1 MPTPDHNLSNMAV
14 EAKQLLYDAI
24 IEYQGQ
30 AVGTIASLDCD
41 GMAATNYHDCF
52 IRDFVSAAMVFLI
65 EGDTEIVRNFLC
77 LLVELHDRRK
87 TDIGH
92 SRVSGVMPA
101 SFRVRDDGKGN
112 IHLHADYGDMAIGR
126 VTPVDSMLWWL
137 ILLGLYCRV
146 TGDTTLA
153 SGPGF
158 QICIRAILD
167 QCLRERLEDL
177 PTLLVPDGSFMVDRR
192 LGVYGHPLEIQVLL
206 YAALE
211 TGSQLLHPEEAQL
224 PLIKL
229 AEKRRRALCSYLRMF
244 YWLDLPRLN
253 EIHRFDT
260 EEFGADSRNMLNIC
274 PQSIP
279 DWLVDWLPDQAG
291 FFVAN
296 LGPARMDFRF
306 FAGGNLY
313 AILYGIA
320 HETQTTA
327 ILDLYEAR
335 WDSLI
340 GAMPV
345 KLSYPALVKQE
356 WTLLTGCDAKNV
368 PWSYH
373 NGGNWPAL
381 LQSFVGAALLGGR
394 SDLAERAFALASHKL
409 AREQWPEYY
418 DGRQGRLVGR
428 RANRKQLWSVSSW
441 LVAYHLLQ
449 DPGLATLLAPAP
461 LVQSQKNP

>member
-1 MPTPDHNLSNMAV
+1 
-14 EAKQLLYDAI
+14 
-24 IEYQGQ
+24 
-30 AVGTIASLDCD
+30 
-41 GMAATNYHDCF
+41 
-52 IRDFVSAAMVFLI
+52 
-65 EGDTEIVRNFLC
+65 
-77 LLVELHDRRK
+77 
-87 TDIGH
+87 
-92 SRVSGVMPA
+92 
-101 SFRVRDDGKGN
+101 
-112 IHLHADYGDMAIGR
+112 
-126 VTPVDSMLWWL
+126 MLWWL

-146 TGDTTLA
+146 TGDTALA
-153 SGPGF
+153 KKPGF
-158 QICIRAILD
+158 QSCIRAILD

-206 YAALE
+206 HAALE
-211 TGSQLLHPEEAQL
+211 TGGQLLLGSDKEYKA
-224 PLIKL
+224 LIKL
-229 AEKRRRALCSYLRMF
+229 LGQRQRALCSYLRMF

-279 DWLVDWLPDQAG
+279 EWIVDWLPDQAG

-296 LGPARMDFRF
+296 LGPARMDFRY

-313 AILYGIA
+313 AILFGIA
-320 HETQTTA
+320 HEVQIEA
-327 ILDLYEAR
+327 ILNLYEAR

-345 KLSYPALVKQE
+345 KISYPALVKQE
-356 WTLLTGCDAKNV
+356 WNLLTGCDAKNV

-381 LQSFVGAALLGGR
+381 LQSFVGAALCGQR
-394 SDLAERAFALASHKL
+394 PDLAERAFEQATRKL
-409 AREQWPEYY
+409 AQEQWPEYY

-428 RANRKQLWSVSSW
+428 RANRKQLWTISSW
-441 LVAYHLLQ
+441 LVSYRLLQ
-449 DPGLATLLAPAP
+449 DPGLATLLAPTSTNKIS
-461 LVQSQKNP
+461 V